1 MNISYHFV
9 ERGPYTLLTKDV
21 NIIEKNKIKN
31 SIFNVTCESL
41 HLGILLAIV
50 GGFLDAYT
58 FIGRDGVFA
67 NAQTGNIVLV
77 GIAALN
83 KNWMQTLV
91 QALPILAFILGVIVA
106 ETIKK
111 NPSATFIKNSERA
124 ILVIE
129 IALLFIIGFIP
140 NNVYNVFVTVT
151 ISFVASIQTSS
162 FRKLVDSP
170 YATTMCTGNLRSA
183 SQAAY
188 IAFTTKDR
196 DSAIKATRY
205 FIVIF
210 SFLFG
215 AFLGGLLTLSI
226 GSKAVWGSVIIL
238 ILSLILLNEDKL

>member
-1 MNISYHFV
+1 
-9 ERGPYTLLTKDV
+9 LLIKDINV
-21 NIIEKNKIKN
+21 MQKNKIKIRIPN
-31 SIFNVTCESL
+31 MTSESL

-77 GIAALN
+77 GIAAL
-83 KNWMQTLV
+83 KRDWMQTLL
-91 QALPILAFILGVIVA
+91 QTLPILAFIVGVIVA

-111 NPSATFIKNSERA
+111 TSSIFFIKNSERA
-124 ILVIE
+124 ILILE
-129 IALLFIIGFIP
+129 IVLLFIIGFIP
-140 NNVYNVFVTVT
+140 NNIFNVLVTVT
-151 ISFVASIQTSS
+151 ISFVASLQTSS

-188 IAFTTKDR
+188 IAFTKKDR
-196 DSAIKATRY
+196 ESAIKALRY
-205 FIVIF
+205 FIIIF

-215 AFLGGLLTLSI
+215 AFLGALLTLSV
-226 GSKAVWGSVIIL
+226 GAKAVWGAVIIL
-238 ILSLILLNEDKL
+238 ICSLILLDID